1 MHEGYDGNDDGILAV
16 INPSRSWQKWFAWRP
31 IVLDGNRIWLKNVY
45 RRKFYAG
52 GIHYGYEYGTIF
64 DVLMDNESW
73 Q

>member
-1 MHEGYDGNDDGILAV
+1 MKATMETMTEY
-16 INPSRSWQKWFAWRP
+16 WQLSIQADLGRNG
-31 IVLDGNRIWLKNVY
+31 LLGDGNRIWLKNVY